1 MAGQPLTAITE
12 GLVDAVSPEK
22 LNAAKQ
28 AGPDA
33 VHTLISGA
41 LRPLA
46 ANPDLRD
53 RILEIRRAHD
63 ITIDEVNPDTLIS
76 ASGVPAAERAR
87 VVVRSWHDYLRQHR
101 DEITALQVF
110 FDGKGHVGYEQLKEL
125 AARIARPPHAW
136 TPDRLWQAYVLL
148 GRTVQAPGTRGVTD
162 LITLIRYELGL
173 DQELRPYRSVVEE
186 RFQGWLRRQEQA
198 GARFDVDQ
206 LWWLERIKDVIAVSM
221 EITPDDLDGTPFTEH
236 GGIDGFA
243 ATFGDRAAKLIPEL
257 NQELAA

>member
-1 MAGQPLTAITE
+1 DLLRKAATQTATPDEVATLASRLARLNQQLSPDEREELASVAGQPLTAITE

-87 VVVRSWHDYLRQHR
+87 VVVRSWHDYLQQHR

-110 FDGKGHVGYEQLKEL
+110 FDGKGRVGYE
-125 AARIARPPHAW
+125 
-136 TPDRLWQAYVLL
+136 
-148 GRTVQAPGTRGVTD
+148 
-162 LITLIRYELGL
+162 
-173 DQELRPYRSVVEE
+173 
-186 RFQGWLRRQEQA
+186 
-198 GARFDVDQ
+198 
-206 LWWLERIKDVIAVSM
+206 
-221 EITPDDLDGTPFTEH
+221 
-236 GGIDGFA
+236 
-243 ATFGDRAAKLIPEL
+243 
-257 NQELAA
+257 